1 MNLETASPLYGTNVR
16 SAPAAKTE
24 AICPE
29 TLTATACIKKEVL
42 IILLLAHF
50 VDDASGHGERRNACC
65 PNHGVDLLPFRQEQV
80 YQFRHKHASG
90 GVQHE
95 ARKA

>member
-1 MNLETASPLYGTNVR
+1 MNLETASPLLWHQCQKRTGGQDGGDLSGDVDGHGMHQ
-16 SAPAAKTE
+16 
-24 AICPE
+24 
-29 TLTATACIKKEVL
+29 KEVL

-65 PNHGVDLLPFRQEQV
+65 PNHGVDLLPFRQEEI
-80 YQFRHKHASG
+80 YQFCHKHASG